1 VILELLRFFPG
12 TTLENLF
19 QYLTFRAALAAVVS
33 FLVAILAGPRLIAW
47 LRARRIG
54 EQTGKTDSAKLAELH
69 KEKAGTPTMGGVLI
83 MLSLFVAV
91 GAFGDWRNRYVAL
104 AMAGTLALTAVGFLD
119 DWIKLNRIK
128 ESGLKARSK
137 LALQIAVCIALS
149 YSIFWVTAHEPGMQ
163 GESPFLLRL
172 PFLKDSFLDL
182 SFWGGAPYVLFAAV
196 VMISCSNAVNLTDGL
211 DGLATGCSVMATLA
225 MTILVYVTSRF
236 DYAKYLLLPHV
247 PGAAELTIVGSALAG
262 ACLGFLWFNAHPAEV
277 FMGDTGSLP
286 IGGLLGFLAVVSR
299 SELILPIIGGVFVM
313 EALSVILQVGSF
325 KLRGGKRIFRIA
337 PLHHHFQFGGWHEV
351 KVVTR
356 FWIVGAICAIVG
368 LATLKVR

>member
-1 VILELLRFFPG
+1 MILELLRFFPG
-12 TTLENLF
+12 TSLENLF

-33 FLVAILAGPRLIAW
+33 FLVAIAAGPSVIGW
-47 LRARRIG
+47 LRARKIG
-54 EQTGKTDSAKLAELH
+54 EQTGKTDSQKLAELH
-69 KEKAGTPTMGGVLI
+69 AGKAGTPTMGGVLI
-83 MLSLFVAV
+83 ILSLFVAV
-91 GAFGDWRNRYVAL
+91 GLFGDWRNSYVVL
-104 AMAGTLALTAVGFLD
+104 AMCGTLALTGVGFLD

-128 ESGLKARSK
+128 EAGLSARGK
-137 LALQIAVCIALS
+137 FALQIMVCAALS
-149 YSIFWVTAHEPGMQ
+149 YSIFLIAPREVGV
-163 GESPFLLRL
+163 SPYLLRL
-172 PFLKDSFLDL
+172 PFLKDEWIDL
-182 SFWGGAPYVLFAAV
+182 SFWGGTPYVMFAAL
-196 VMISCSNAVNLTDGL
+196 VMVGCSNAVNLTDGL
-211 DGLATGCSVMATLA
+211 DGLATGCAVMATLA
-225 MTILVYVTSRF
+225 MTVLIYVTSRF
-236 DYAKYLLLPHV
+236 DFAEYLLLPHV
-247 PGAAELTIVGSALAG
+247 PQASELTIVGSALTG

-299 SELILPIIGGVFVM
+299 SELVLPIVGGVFVV

-325 KLRGGKRIFRIA
+325 KLRGKRIFRIA

>member
-1 VILELLRFFPG
+1 MILELLRFFPG
-12 TTLENLF
+12 TSLENLF

-33 FLVAILAGPRLIAW
+33 FLVAILLGPQVIGW
-47 LRARRIG
+47 LRARKIG
-54 EQTGKTDSAKLAELH
+54 EHTGKTDSQKLAELH
-69 KEKAGTPTMGGVLI
+69 AGKAGTPTMGGVLI
-83 MLSLFVAV
+83 ILALFVAV
-91 GAFGDWRNRYVAL
+91 GLVGQWRNRYVVL
-104 AMAGTLALTAVGFLD
+104 AMGGTLALTCVGFLD

-128 ESGLKARSK
+128 QSGLSARGK
-137 LALQIAVCIALS
+137 LALQILVCAALS
-149 YSIFWVTAHEPGMQ
+149 FSIFRITPLQPGDA
-163 GESPFLLRL
+163 SPYLLRL
-172 PFLKDSFLDL
+172 PFLKDQWLDL
-182 SFWGGAPYVLFAAV
+182 SFWGGAPYVLFASL
-196 VMISCSNAVNLTDGL
+196 VMVGCSNAVNLTDGL
-211 DGLATGCSVMATLA
+211 DGLATGCAVMATLA
-225 MTILVYVTSRF
+225 MTVLVYVTSRF
-236 DYAKYLLLPHV
+236 DYAQYLLLPHV
-247 PGAAELTIVGSALAG
+247 PQAAELTIVGSALAG

-299 SELILPIIGGVFVM
+299 SELVLPIIGGVFVV

-325 KLRGGKRIFRIA
+325 KLRGKRIFRIA